1 LLCLFG
7 EQENAGGG
15 LVVVNLMELKQAPV
29 VQFLKDRAAAEKV
42 EIFPAPTPTRRWTWD

>member
-1 LLCLFG
+1 
-7 EQENAGGG
+7 
-15 LVVVNLMELKQAPV
+15 MELKQAPV